1 MRSFRHVFGMIKLSD
16 ADRARTRPPRGRS
29 RRCNGDGPRSEVKAA
44 GLLLAPLVVLLTLRM
59 AVSGAVLR
67 CADRREPRGAA
78 GAVSDPGTTPYG
90 GHAGPVVSVA
100 YAPDGATLATVGSDG
115 AWIWDARTGRQQQ
128 HLTGRDS
135 RVLSLADSAS
145 RARSDFG
152 KFDGRRW
159 AHNPEVAGSNPAPAT
174 IETLVGASRA

>member
-115 AWIWDARTGRQQQ
+115 AWIWDARTAGNSSISPA
-128 HLTGRDS
+128 TTAGCS
-135 RVLSLADSAS
+135 RWPTRRLGLGQISAS
-145 RARSDFG
+145 STGAAGLITQRSQVQIL
-152 KFDGRRW
+152 
-159 AHNPEVAGSNPAPAT
+159 PPLPS
-174 IETLVGASRA
+174 